1 MYLTVFCTVPDLE
14 TARRIAHT
22 VVHEGLA
29 ACVNLLPGLTSVY
42 RWQGQVE
49 ESSELLLIIKTRQER
64 FEALEERIQALHP
77 YQVPEIIAL
86 AIKRGSVSYLDW
98 ISENTG
104 TGSSGG

>member
-22 VVHEGLA
+22 VVYEGLA

-64 FEALEERIQALHP
+64 YPALEARIQALHP

-86 AIKRGSVSYLDW
+86 AIERGSASYLDW
-98 ISENTG
+98 IAESTR
-104 TGSSGG
+104 